1 MHKGLGRPSVVIAG
15 LQKVDCAG
23 ILYVHF
29 PRSFPCYTD
38 LLRPKPLPRVC
49 AVSYLNTV
57 PLVWGLLHG
66 EQRDRY
72 DVSFAIPSECA
83 DRLADGRADIGIV
96 PVVEVARLGLNV
108 IPGAGIACNGPV
120 RSILLV
126 SKVPFGEIRT
136 LAADTSSRT
145 SVQLA
150 RVILA
155 HRFDAEPLL
164 IPHPPRL
171 AEMMSAADAALIIGD
186 AALAVDIASLPWR
199 WLDLGDEWKRM
210 TGLPMV
216 FAVWGARRELPEAAY
231 SAADFVDSVRFGM
244 SDLDTIVAAEHV
256 RRGMTAELVREY
268 LTRNVVF
275 PLGDNEQMGMRR
287 FLTLAS
293 ELPTHAPA
301 VKVTL

>member
-1 MHKGLGRPSVVIAG
+1 M
-15 LQKVDCAG
+15 
-23 ILYVHF
+23 
-29 PRSFPCYTD
+29 
-38 LLRPKPLPRVC
+38 
-49 AVSYLNTV
+49 SYLNTV
-57 PLVWGLLHG
+57 PLVWGLTHG
-66 EQRDRY
+66 QQRDRY

-96 PVVEVARLGLNV
+96 PVVEVARLGLQV

-126 SKVPFGEIRT
+126 SRVPFGEIRT

-155 HRFDAEPLL
+155 HRYDAEPVLV
-164 IPHPPRL
+164 PHAPIL
-171 AEMMSAADAALIIGD
+171 AGMMAAADAALIIGD
-186 AALAVDIASLPWR
+186 PALAVDTASLPWR

-216 FAVWGARRELPEAAY
+216 FAVWGARAGLPEGAW
-231 SAADFVDSVRFGM
+231 SAVDFIDSVRFGM
-244 SDLDTIVAAEHV
+244 RDLDRIVAEEHA
-256 RRGMTAELVREY
+256 RRGMPAGLVRDY
-268 LTRNVVF
+268 LSRNVVF
-275 PLGDNEQMGMRR
+275 DLGDNEQMGMRR

-293 ELPTHAPA
+293 ELPANAPA
-301 VKVTL
+301 VKVIT

>member
-1 MHKGLGRPSVVIAG
+1 M
-15 LQKVDCAG
+15 
-23 ILYVHF
+23 
-29 PRSFPCYTD
+29 
-38 LLRPKPLPRVC
+38 
-49 AVSYLNTV
+49 
-57 PLVWGLLHG
+57 WGLLHG

-72 DVSFAIPSECA
+72 DVSFAIPSDCA

-96 PVVEVARLGLNV
+96 PVVEVARLGLKV
-108 IPGAGIACNGPV
+108 IPGAGIACNGAV
-120 RSILLV
+120 RSILLI

-155 HRFDAEPLL
+155 HRYDAEPLL
-164 IPHPPRL
+164 IPHAPRL
-171 AEMMSAADAALIIGD
+171 ADMMAAADAALIIGD
-186 AALAVDIASLPWR
+186 AALAVSTASLAWR
-199 WLDLGDEWKRM
+199 WLDLGEEWKRM

-216 FAVWGARRELPEAAY
+216 FAVWAARAGVPKDAY
-231 SAADFVDSVRFGM
+231 APADFIDSVRFGM
-244 SDLDTIVAAEHV
+244 SDLDRIVAEEHV
-256 RRGMTAELVREY
+256 RRSMTAELVRDY

-293 ELPTHAPA
+293 ELPANAPA
-301 VKVTL
+301 AKVSI